1 MRVFE
6 KDAMNTIE
14 KDFAQWFS
22 VERFFDNGHHGEL
35 RRELN
40 IVGAE
45 PLHT

>member
-1 MRVFE
+1 
-6 KDAMNTIE
+6 MNTIE

-35 RRELN
+35 RELN